1 MEEQRKVEEEAR
13 LMEKIQTEDVV
24 RVIQLPCLS
33 EKIKDAAILVEG
45 QRKEVHSLSLWK
57 EYIFDFQGMHGFLG
71 HSTMNY

>member
-24 RVIQLPCLS
+24 RVAQLPCLS

-45 QRKEVHSLSLWK
+45 QRKVHSFLLWK
-57 EYIFDFQGMHGFLG
+57 EYIFDFEGTHGFFG